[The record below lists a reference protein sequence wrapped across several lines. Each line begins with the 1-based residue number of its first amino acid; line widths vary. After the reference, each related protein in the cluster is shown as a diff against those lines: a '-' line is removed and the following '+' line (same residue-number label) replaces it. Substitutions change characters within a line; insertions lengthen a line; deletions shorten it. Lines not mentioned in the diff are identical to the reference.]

1 MSAAEEIRSREVLL
15 FMTIAVYP
23 GSFDPIHN
31 GHIDVIRRAA
41 RIFDKVI
48 VTIANNEAKSP
59 CFTFAER
66 KELVEKSLED
76 CPNVEVD
83 TLNGLLIEYV
93 RKRGASVIVRG
104 LRAVSDFEYEFQ
116 MAMMNR
122 RLNENIETF
131 FLVPSEDHT
140 FISSRLVKEITSL
153 GGNVDSF
160 VPLHVKAK
168 LIEKLLKVKNKTSN
182 AKKG

>member
-1 MSAAEEIRSREVLL
+1 MNCQEDCKRLGWCLQRKRSAQESILL

-66 KELVEKSLED
+66 ID
-76 CPNVEVD
+76 W
-83 TLNGLLIEYV
+83 
-93 RKRGASVIVRG
+93 KREASVIVRG

-182 AKKG
+182 TKKG

>member
-1 MSAAEEIRSREVLL
+1 LQRADPLRRILL

-48 VTIANNEAKSP
+48 VTIANNESKSP
-59 CFTFAER
+59 CFTLMER
-66 KELVEKSLED
+66 KELVEKAMGD

-83 TLNGLLIEYV
+83 TLDGLLIEYV
-93 RKRGASVIVRG
+93 RKREANVIVRG

-140 FISSRLVKEITSL
+140 FISSRLVKEITRL

-160 VPLHVKAK
+160 VPPHVKAK
-168 LIEKLLKVKNKTSN
+168 LIKKLLKAEK
-182 AKKG
+182 